1 MPRTKSIIRKR
12 FSEST
17 EVLCSEIEETLV
29 FGRGVIGVAIELRSL
44 DDWKR
49 YWSRWRD
56 TIMPKAL
63 EALPGRRP
71 FACYVVG
78 EIPPRPIV
86 MEPPLSNGY
95 FKHYVP
101 GSNGTGQWHYLMPEP
116 FQQDEAN
123 YLHDLGLIDA
133 DEMTPL
139 ASTCARWACIIESP
153 HRRQRQPTSARRAA
167 GGLRT
172 WQTPPE
178 PRASRSRHRSR
189 SRSTRSP
196 TSG

>member
-1 MPRTKSIIRKR
+1 
-12 FSEST
+12 
-17 EVLCSEIEETLV
+17 
-29 FGRGVIGVAIELRSL
+29 
-44 DDWKR
+44 
-49 YWSRWRD
+49 
-56 TIMPKAL
+56 MPKAL

-133 DEMTPL
+133 DEMKRYR
-139 ASTCARWACIIESP
+139 ASLRKPVSA
-153 HRRQRQPTSARRAA
+153 SARGNRYAV
-167 GGLRT
+167 GEYVCEMGL
-172 WQTPPE
+172 
-178 PRASRSRHRSR
+178 HH
-189 SRSTRSP
+189 
-196 TSG
+196 